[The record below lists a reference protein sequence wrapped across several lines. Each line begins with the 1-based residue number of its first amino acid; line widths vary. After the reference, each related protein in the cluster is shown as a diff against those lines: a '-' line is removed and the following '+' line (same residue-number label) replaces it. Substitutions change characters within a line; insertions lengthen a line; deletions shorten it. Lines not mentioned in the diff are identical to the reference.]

1 MQKGAFNKM
10 KEELRKEIGSRMR
23 RIRKSLGYTQEKI
36 VEFFDIG
43 RANYEKIVEFFDIG
57 RANYSRIEKG
67 EVWPGHCILYTL
79 RMKFNI
85 SLDWVIANTGKMY
98 IREGERKVHDKADSN
113 TYSKEIRELLYY
125 IEKVPMIKHAILSYF
140 LEYKGK
146 NKEIL
151 DQILNK
157 DEASPHQFQNSEN
170 DLK

>member
-23 RIRKSLGYTQEKI
+23 RIRKSLGYTQ
-36 VEFFDIG
+36 
-43 RANYEKIVEFFDIG
+43 EKIVEFFDIG

-85 SLDWVIANTGKMY
+85 SLDWVIANTDKMY
-98 IREGERKVHDKADSN
+98 IREGEKKVHDKADSN

-146 NKEIL
+146 NKEII
-151 DQILNK
+151 DRILNK